1 MPEPRSTGLSGL
13 DAQHDFMRAR
23 RRATIAKLVARLRGE
38 PDDVG
43 VVLPYEEV
51 IEALG
56 FVSERSAGLK
66 VVPLDQIVGS
76 VGRGRDFDRRFRP
89 TSGRSRGR
97 WEQIAA
103 AARRGES
110 FPPVDLVKVGELYFV
125 RDGHH
130 RVSVA
135 RALGRT
141 DIDAHVTEV
150 VTRIDPDRAMKLSD
164 LPLKSHERVFFER
177 VPLAP
182 EARREIALS
191 DPWDYAVLAEA
202 VEAWGFRAM
211 QSRGEALDREQ
222 TAQPLARDRVPPG
235 GRDAAR
241 GRPRA
246 RLHRD
251 RGLSERGRGALPA
264 AAHPRLERRGP
275 PARDRGSEPPAPLA
289 RLRCARLAGPA
300 PRFASLAAQCP
311 HHPRLRAPGRAAP
324 TRPACRPGSGA
335 SS

>member
-1 MPEPRSTGLSGL
+1 MPASRSTGLSGV

-23 RRATIAKLVARLRGE
+23 RRATISRLVARLRGE
-38 PDDVG
+38 PDDVA

-56 FVSERSAGLK
+56 FVSEQSLGLK

-76 VGRGRDFDRRFRP
+76 VGRERDFDRRFRP

-110 FPPVDLVKVGELYFV
+110 FPPVDLVKVGQLYFV

-141 DIDAHVTEV
+141 DIDAYVTEV
-150 VTRIDPDRAMKLSD
+150 RTRIDADNAMKLSD
-164 LPLKSHERVFFER
+164 LPLKSHVRLFFER
-177 VPLAP
+177 VPLP
-182 EARREIALS
+182 VSARGEIELT
-191 DPWDYAVLAEA
+191 DPGEYDELAEA

-211 QSRGEALDREQ
+211 QSQGEPLDRKH
-222 TAQPLARDRVPPG
+222 TAELWLETEYRPVVAMLREAGLVEGCTATEAYMNVAAERYRLLRTHEWNEDVLQQVLG
-235 GRDAAR
+235 GRGRRRHLR
-241 GRPRA
+241 G
-246 RLHRD
+246 
-251 RGLSERGRGALPA
+251 
-264 AAHPRLERRGP
+264 
-275 PARDRGSEPPAPLA
+275 
-289 RLRCARLAGPA
+289 
-300 PRFASLAAQCP
+300 
-311 HHPRLRAPGRAAP
+311 
-324 TRPACRPGSGA
+324 
-335 SS
+335 